1 MKTTKKMRLTH
12 YWDVTFL
19 TQIVPSY
26 YFTVTYINVKFFF
39 RQRLNK
45 SHEAQSE
52 DGFAKAT
59 DYMMVGWKFNYR
71 FIPWKLWAQFVVL
84 VVPTWGNVLA
94 PHGHAACPF
103 HDVFVLH
110 ANVWRDDVPM
120 MLFR

>member
-1 MKTTKKMRLTH
+1 MRLAH
-12 YWDVTFL
+12 YWDATFL

-84 VVPTWGNVLA
+84 VVPTWGTLLA